1 MMFTSILPSSITR
14 YRVDLSQI
22 SSAMKSILWSRT
34 GLFSRL
40 AKIFEM
46 IQNCGRVVEARCE
59 VLDVQTIHR
68 MASSSSGLFA
78 RTGS

>member
-1 MMFTSILPSSITR
+1 
-14 YRVDLSQI
+14 
-22 SSAMKSILWSRT
+22 MKLILWSRI

-40 AKIFEM
+40 VMMFEM

-68 MASSSSGLFA
+68 MASSSNGLFA